1 MRAVI
6 ASGRTSRTCIDV
18 NLRGRVYLASRTP
31 HRARGCGA
39 NAVPGSIANILVTAH
54 QPERNFSPQTTISI
68 QPIPSGGH
76 MTRLVCAAVLLVVST
91 TVATAQAPTGT
102 IAGTVL
108 DQVSAVVPGAT
119 VTVKNT
125 ATGLTRV
132 VVSSAEG
139 SFQVPSLPA
148 GKYDVL
154 VEMSGFQSTLN
165 PADVVTGQTTTL

>member
-1 MRAVI
+1 
-6 ASGRTSRTCIDV
+6 
-18 NLRGRVYLASRTP
+18 
-31 HRARGCGA
+31 
-39 NAVPGSIANILVTAH
+39 
-54 QPERNFSPQTTISI
+54 
-68 QPIPSGGH
+68 

-139 SFQVPSLPA
+139 TFQVPSLPA

-154 VEMSGFQSTLN
+154 VEMPGFQKIGR
-165 PADVVTGQTTTL
+165 AHV